1 MYYTKYR
8 PQTFKE
14 IQRPNDIADAL
25 MQQIKTGKTVH
36 AYLFTG
42 PRGTGKTTMARL
54 LAKGLTCTN
63 LSKNGDVC
71 GKCEF
76 CTAVQKGSL
85 IDLIEIDAASN
96 RGIDDIRDLKEKVK
110 LLPVEGKKKF
120 YIIDEVHMLT
130 NEAFNAL
137 LKTLEEPPKHAVFIL
152 CTTEF
157 HKVPETIKSRCQI
170 FKFKRP
176 TRPQIVE
183 KLKRIADLEMGKEKL
198 ALAELEKV
206 AVMAGGAFRDAETI
220 LQQIIEAGVGGVKL
234 NAPDNIFH
242 FIKNLSC
249 DNVAGS
255 MQIIS
260 SNFDDGVDASVWTDG
275 LIRYLRDLLYIKMGF
290 SDDYFSLD
298 TDSLEDRKT
307 LVVSIT
313 KEWLV
318 RAIEIFNQ
326 ALNDSKNYSIPQLAL
341 ELAVV
346 KLVDGVQS
354 VGDGDSNGDGDEN
367 EGGSS
372 AIRGSRERRG
382 GDPRREHRG
391 TPHNAPPRAERADE
405 VKQDDPPGTFTAD
418 TVKEKWREVVTE
430 VSRINNSVSAL
441 IKSAKPIGVKRGVV
455 LLEVSYKFHK
465 ERLESSA
472 NLKIVEAAL
481 KEVFGYRS
489 TIKCVVCQ
497 KEGRASDLTDL
508 NVRIPQNIVIDN
520 KTVVFDKTNVV
531 EVFDGG
537 LPL

>member
-42 PRGTGKTTMARL
+42 PRGIGKTTVARL
-54 LAKGLTCTN
+54 LAKGLSCVDLT
-63 LSKNGDVC
+63 KEGDVC
-71 GKCEF
+71 GKCAF
-76 CTAVQKGSL
+76 CFAVQNGNL

-96 RGIDDIRDLKEKVK
+96 RGIDDIRDLKEKVR
-110 LLPVEGKKKF
+110 LLPAEGKKKI

-157 HKVPETIKSRCQI
+157 HKVPETIKSRCQV

-183 KLKRIADLEMGKEKL
+183 KLKRIVDLEMGGEKL

-220 LQQIIEAGVGGVKL
+220 LQQLIEAGVGGAKL
-234 NAPDNIFH
+234 SSPDSVRQ
-242 FIKNLSC
+242 FINNLSSGNAV
-249 DNVAGS
+249 DAL
-255 MQIIS
+255 QIINN
-260 SNFDDGVDASVWTDG
+260 NFDEGVDLAVWTDG
-275 LIRYLRDLLYIKMGF
+275 LIRYLRDLLYLKMGF

-298 TDSLEDRKT
+298 TGSLNERKT
-307 LVVSIT
+307 LVVGLT
-313 KEWLV
+313 KDWLV
-318 RAIEIFNQ
+318 KAVEVFNQ
-326 ALNDSKNYSIPQLAL
+326 TLNDLKSYSIPQLAL
-341 ELAVV
+341 EIAVV
-346 KLVDGVQS
+346 KLVDFGDKVDTTHHNYEKKP
-354 VGDGDSNGDGDEN
+354 DGDSPKPGIAPKPLKIPQPMPTRETS
-367 EGGSS
+367 EGSLPTSKSS
-372 AIRGSRERRG
+372 IVFISA
-382 GDPRREHRG
+382 
-391 TPHNAPPRAERADE
+391 
-405 VKQDDPPGTFTAD
+405 VQ
-418 TVKEKWREVVTE
+418 EKWREIMAQ
-430 VSRINNSVSAL
+430 VSKINSSVGAL
-441 IKSAKPIGVKRGVV
+441 LKSSKPISVEGNTI

-472 NLKIVEAAL
+472 NLKIVEKVLDEA
-481 KEVFGYRS
+481 FGCHS
-489 TIKCVVCQ
+489 SIKCVVCQ
-497 KEGRASDLTDL
+497 RETGDLTDM
-508 NVRIPQNIVIDN
+508 NVRIPQNVVVTGKTMFIDS
-520 KTVVFDKTNVV
+520 KTSVV

>member
-42 PRGTGKTTMARL
+42 PRGIGKTTMARL
-54 LAKGLTCTN
+54 LAKGLTCTD
-63 LSKNGDVC
+63 LSKDGDVC
-71 GKCEF
+71 GKCEY
-76 CTAVQKGSL
+76 CLAVQNGSL
-85 IDLIEIDAASN
+85 MDLIEIDAASN
-96 RGIDDIRDLKEKVK
+96 RGIDDIRDLKEKVR
-110 LLPVEGKKKF
+110 LLPVEGKKKI

-137 LKTLEEPPKHAVFIL
+137 LKTLEEPPKHTVFIL

-157 HKVPETIKSRCQI
+157 HKVPETIKSRCQV

-183 KLKRIADLEMGKEKL
+183 KLKRIVDIEMGTEKL
-198 ALAELEKV
+198 ALAELERV
-206 AVMAGGAFRDAETI
+206 AVMAGGAFRDAENI
-220 LQQIIEAGVGGVKL
+220 LQQIIEAGIGGSRL
-234 NAPDNIFH
+234 HASDSISH

-249 DNVAGS
+249 GDAVSAL
-255 MQIIS
+255 QIVNN
-260 SNFDDGVDASVWTDG
+260 NFDDGLDSAVWTDG
-275 LIRYLRDLLYIKMGF
+275 LIKYLRDLLYIKMGF

-298 TDSLEDRKT
+298 TDSLVDRKT
-307 LVVSIT
+307 MAMGLT
-313 KEWLV
+313 RDWLV
-318 RAIEIFNQ
+318 KAVEIFNQ
-326 ALNDSKNYSIPQLAL
+326 ALNDLKNYSIPQLAL
-341 ELAVV
+341 EIAVV
-346 KLVDGVQS
+346 KLVNKSDNATTGCKEIDNKDPGGDYLHKPPEKFAKSKEADIALASTENPKAFSIDIVVKRWREAISLVSKINSS
-354 VGDGDSNGDGDEN
+354 VG
-367 EGGSS
+367 
-372 AIRGSRERRG
+372 
-382 GDPRREHRG
+382 
-391 TPHNAPPRAERADE
+391 
-405 VKQDDPPGTFTAD
+405 
-418 TVKEKWREVVTE
+418 
-430 VSRINNSVSAL
+430 AL
-441 IKSAKPIGVKRGVV
+441 IKSAKPVSVEGSAI

-472 NLKIVEAAL
+472 NLKIVEKVL

-497 KEGRASDLTDL
+497 KESSKKEGETGDLTDL
-508 NVRIPQNIVIDN
+508 NIRIPQNIIIDG
-520 KTVVFDKTNVV
+520 KTSVV